1 MTRYATIALIL
12 AASPA
17 LAHHEEV
24 QTHLFAPSLGIVLM
38 GLAAAALIGFGAVRA
53 RARAE

>member
-1 MTRYATIALIL
+1 MTRYTTIAFCL